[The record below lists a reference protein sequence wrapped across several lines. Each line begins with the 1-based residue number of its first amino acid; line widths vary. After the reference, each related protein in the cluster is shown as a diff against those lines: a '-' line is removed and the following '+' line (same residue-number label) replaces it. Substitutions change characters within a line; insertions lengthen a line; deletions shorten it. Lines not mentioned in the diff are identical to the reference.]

1 MHAFPVLGNLAH
13 GQTKR
18 PDLEA
23 SMAMRQH
30 AEYERKGYLGRILVT
45 LGSVALVADLTVL
58 AQPLVQL
65 IERLRDGLF
74 AIVPALGLSFFNAA
88 RAILFDQ
95 IDYFFLVSRIL
106 VLFSALVA
114 LVVGTALWNSGQAS
128 TISPDRR
135 SAAGSVEGDR

>member
-1 MHAFPVLGNLAH
+1 MATPVHAANG
-13 GQTKR
+13 R
-18 PDLEA
+18 
-23 SMAMRQH
+23 R
-30 AEYERKGYLGRILVT
+30 GYLGTILVT

-74 AIVPALGLSFFNAA
+74 AIVPALGLSVLNAA

-95 IDYFFLVSRIL
+95 IDYSFLVSRIL

-114 LVVGTALWNSGQAS
+114 LVVGTALWNSTQAS
-128 TISPDRR
+128 TSSPDQR
-135 SAAGSVEGDR
+135 SVAGSVEGDR